1 VTGHFW
7 ASPHMALRLRA
18 QLLAQGGERL
28 GWRPFAPLGAGLQPP
43 LLTAGMFEQLRA
55 VVAGSGGSEGVWGR
69 PAELSD
75 YV

>member
-1 VTGHFW
+1 
-7 ASPHMALRLRA
+7 MA
-18 QLLAQGGERL
+18 